1 MAAGPS
7 RKEAPTEPFKRALGL
22 TVRAIAGDD
31 AVQVSYAPGKPEID
45 GKLVQLPEPSRVPSR
60 REVAVIR
67 GWADSLAL
75 TAACHDAK
83 LHARLAPRAGPA
95 RAVFEAVE
103 RARIEAFG
111 ANRMP
116 GMASNLAARIDDQY
130 GHGRYAEITERA
142 DAPLE
147 DALSLIVRERLTGA
161 VPPASAK
168 AMVELWRPFIEDRAG
183 RTLSKLDEQAD
194 DQETFGRLLRNLL
207 KTLDLSEELS
217 DGEREEGDDDGEEP
231 ESGDQDGEEGNE
243 GQEGQEQANEDQR
256 GEGEEGE
263 TSENAQDAQADQFD
277 ADADGEE
284 MADAREPWR
293 PNFNVLDNP
302 EAFGYKVFSRTNDEE
317 IEAESLSTPDELE
330 RLRTFLDKELRN
342 LQGAVAR
349 LANRLQ
355 RKLMAQQNR
364 AWDFDLEEGT
374 LDAARLTR
382 IIIDPM
388 HALSF
393 KHERDADFRD
403 TVVTLLLDNSGSM
416 RGRPIMVAACC
427 ADILARTLERCGVK
441 VEILG
446 FTTRAWKGGQAREA
460 WLTAGKPANPGRLN
474 DLRHI
479 IYKPAD
485 APWRRAKRSLA
496 LMMREGL
503 LKENIDG
510 EALAWAH
517 RRLLARPERR
527 RILMMISDGAP
538 VDDSTLSVNT
548 GSYLELHLRQVI
560 EEIETRSSVELIAI
574 GIGHD
579 VTRYYRRAVTITD
592 PTELAG
598 AMTDKLVE
606 LFEEGS
612 GLDMRASSVA
622 LRPTQTHVIH
632 TPCFRPPEGAGQ
644 MRSIIPDTGKPAR
657 LDRRTLLGGLAG
669 AGCALALPMLAA
681 AQDDAAPPL
690 PSAPESIEIDA
701 RPDFA
706 FRARQAGRKA
716 FRPARVPRRDGAYLA
731 AGGLRRLVGPRH
743 GAGRQQAAVDL
754 RRRRMADGRRHLPG
768 RTSRGPQE
776 RAPRPA
782 SRRARTP
789 AQGQTREG
797 CRGR

>member
-1 MAAGPS
+1 MAQGS
-7 RKEAPTEPFKRALGL
+7 NRKEAPAEPFKRVLGL
-22 TVRAIAGDD
+22 AVRAIAGDGE
-31 AVQVSYAPGKPEID
+31 VQVSYAPGKPEID
-45 GKLVQLPEPSRVPSR
+45 GKSVQLPEPSRVPSK

-83 LHARLAPRAGPA
+83 LHARLSPRSGPA
-95 RAVFEAVE
+95 KAVFEAVE
-103 RARIEAFG
+103 RARIEALG

-116 GMASNLAARIDDQY
+116 GMAANLTARVEDQY
-130 GHGRYAEITERA
+130 GHGRYAEITDRA

-147 DALSLIVRERLTGA
+147 DALALMVRERLTGA
-161 VPPASAK
+161 PPPETAK
-168 AMVELWRPFIEDRAG
+168 PMVDLWRSWIEDRAG
-183 RTLSKLDEQAD
+183 RTLARLDGVAD
-194 DQETFGRLLRNLL
+194 DQASFGRVLRDML

-217 DGEREEGDDDGEEP
+217 EGEREEGDEDEQSEGGEQQAQE
-231 ESGDQDGEEGNE
+231 Q
-243 GQEGQEQANEDQR
+243 QEGQDAEDQSSEDQR

-263 TSENAQDAQADQFD
+263 PVDSAQEADTDQFD
-277 ADADGEE
+277 ADENSEE
-284 MADAREPWR
+284 MAESREPWR
-293 PNFNVLDNP
+293 PNISVLDNP
-302 EAFGYKVFSRTNDEE
+302 EAFGYKTFTRNHDEE
-317 IEAESLSTPDELE
+317 IAAENLSTPDELE
-330 RLRTFLDKELRN
+330 RLRSFLDKELRH
-342 LQGAVAR
+342 LQSVVGR
-349 LANRLQ
+349 LANKLQ

-364 AWDFDLEEGT
+364 AWDFDLEEGM

-382 IIIDPM
+382 VVIDPL

-393 KHERDADFRD
+393 KNEREATFRD

-446 FTTRAWKGGQAREA
+446 FTTKAWKGGQAREA
-460 WLTAGKPANPGRLN
+460 WLAAGKPANPGRLN

-548 GSYLELHLRQVI
+548 GSYLEQHLRQVI
-560 EEIETRSSVELIAI
+560 EEIETRSPVELIAI

-592 PTELAG
+592 PAELAG

-606 LFEEGS
+606 MFEEGGPEPS
-612 GLDMRASSVA
+612 G
-622 LRPTQTHVIH
+622 
-632 TPCFRPPEGAGQ
+632 
-644 MRSIIPDTGKPAR
+644 
-657 LDRRTLLGGLAG
+657 
-669 AGCALALPMLAA
+669 
-681 AQDDAAPPL
+681 
-690 PSAPESIEIDA
+690 
-701 RPDFA
+701 
-706 FRARQAGRKA
+706 RQ
-716 FRPARVPRRDGAYLA
+716 PRR
-731 AGGLRRLVGPRH
+731 GLPRKFH
-743 GAGRQQAAVDL
+743 
-754 RRRRMADGRRHLPG
+754 
-768 RTSRGPQE
+768 
-776 RAPRPA
+776 
-782 SRRARTP
+782 
-789 AQGQTREG
+789 
-797 CRGR
+797 

>member
-1 MAAGPS
+1 MASGS
-7 RKEAPTEPFKRALGL
+7 KHKESPAEPFKRALGL

-31 AVQVSYAPGKPEID
+31 EVQVSYAPGKPEIE
-45 GKLVQLPEPSRVPSR
+45 GKLVQLPEPSRVPSL

-75 TAACHDAK
+75 TAACHDVR
-83 LHARLAPRAGPA
+83 LHRRLAPKAGPA

-103 RARIEAFG
+103 RARIEALG

-116 GMASNLAARIDDQY
+116 GMASNLAARVEDQY

-161 VPPASAK
+161 EPPETAK
-168 AMVELWRPFIEDRAG
+168 AMVDLWRPWIEERAG
-183 RTLSKLDEQAD
+183 RTLARMDKLSEN
-194 DQETFGRLLRNLL
+194 QETFGRQLRDLL
-207 KTLDLSEELS
+207 KVLDLSDELAE
-217 DGEREEGDDDGEEP
+217 GEREEGEDDEQDP
-231 ESGDQDGEEGNE
+231 ESGEQNAEDNAE
-243 GQEGQEQANEDQR
+243 GQDSQDQASEDQR

-263 TSENAQDAQADQFD
+263 TSETAQDADADQFD

-293 PNFNVLDNP
+293 PNYNVLDNP
-302 EAFGYKVFSRTNDEE
+302 EAFGYKVFSKANDEE
-317 IEAESLSTPDELE
+317 IGAESLSTPDELE

-342 LQGAVAR
+342 LSGAVAR

-382 IIIDPM
+382 VITDPL
-388 HALSF
+388 HPLSF

-460 WLTAGKPANPGRLN
+460 WLAAGKPGNPGRLN

-485 APWRRAKRSLA
+485 APWRRAKRSLS

-517 RRLLARPERR
+517 RRLQVRPERR

-548 GSYLELHLRQVI
+548 GCYLERHLRQVI

-592 PTELAG
+592 PSELAG

-606 LFEEGS
+606 LFEE
-612 GLDMRASSVA
+612 DAPTKQAPRA
-622 LRPTQTHVIH
+622 P
-632 TPCFRPPEGAGQ
+632 
-644 MRSIIPDTGKPAR
+644 K
-657 LDRRTLLGGLAG
+657 
-669 AGCALALPMLAA
+669 
-681 AQDDAAPPL
+681 
-690 PSAPESIEIDA
+690 PSA
-701 RPDFA
+701 R
-706 FRARQAGRKA
+706 RK
-716 FRPARVPRRDGAYLA
+716 L
-731 AGGLRRLVGPRH
+731 
-743 GAGRQQAAVDL
+743 Q
-754 RRRRMADGRRHLPG
+754 
-768 RTSRGPQE
+768 
-776 RAPRPA
+776 
-782 SRRARTP
+782 
-789 AQGQTREG
+789 
-797 CRGR
+797 